1 MFLLFCIFAIVKFLY
16 MKKETKKKESS
27 GQREHKPNWKEYV
40 ATIEDIERFLDER
53 VLLRRN
59 VVTGLVEA
67 SPDWLPVMLFPP

>member
-1 MFLLFCIFAIVKFLY
+1 

>member
-1 MFLLFCIFAIVKFLY
+1 MS
-16 MKKETKKKESS
+16 KKKKTETS
-27 GQREHKPNWKEYV
+27 GERKPNWKEYV

>member
-1 MFLLFCIFAIVKFLY
+1 
-16 MKKETKKKESS
+16 MKKETKKESTEPK
-27 GQREHKPNWKEYV
+27 EHKKNWKEYV

>member
-1 MFLLFCIFAIVKFLY
+1 
-16 MKKETKKKESS
+16 MKKEAKKKESAEPK
-27 GQREHKPNWKEYV
+27 EHKPNWKEYV